1 MLLTL
6 TGIVAVSNIFSIN
19 LYLSKHITSLSD
31 NKKDLGWSPP
41 IDANFTAAGKNETL
55 LTENLAACDIL
66 VTSQGGVGSSSFLE
80 QLSKYARANSPS
92 DQDGLKHKA
101 ASCWKSHNSSSING
115 YGRCFTKV
123 LVLIGDPLHTIESTW
138 RRFHAVHLNKLRSGC
153 NKVGDPY
160 EENISLH
167 EIYSE
172 MLDVGKDMTGID
184 QYVQSWYKA
193 SQDRSNWPEIKIVTS
208 QTIYDNAVEFA
219 RWLGVNDED
228 LRHFSGFSYDTS
240 KMHSIHP
247 DVTKSERVR
256 LNEMFENVTR
266 IAELVTEIH

>member
-1 MLLTL
+1 MYH
-6 TGIVAVSNIFSIN
+6 V
-19 LYLSKHITSLSD
+19 
-31 NKKDLGWSPP
+31 
-41 IDANFTAAGKNETL
+41 
-55 LTENLAACDIL
+55 
-66 VTSQGGVGSSSFLE
+66 
-80 QLSKYARANSPS
+80 
-92 DQDGLKHKA
+92 
-101 ASCWKSHNSSSING
+101 
-115 YGRCFTKV
+115 
-123 LVLIGDPLHTIESTW
+123 STW
-138 RRFHAVHLNKLRSGC
+138 RRFHANHLNKLRSGC

-160 EENISLH
+160 EEDITLH

-184 QYVQSWYKA
+184 QYVQSWYNA

-228 LRHFSGFSYDTS
+228 LRHFSDFSYDTS

-266 IAELVTEIH
+266 IAKLVTEIHSREL